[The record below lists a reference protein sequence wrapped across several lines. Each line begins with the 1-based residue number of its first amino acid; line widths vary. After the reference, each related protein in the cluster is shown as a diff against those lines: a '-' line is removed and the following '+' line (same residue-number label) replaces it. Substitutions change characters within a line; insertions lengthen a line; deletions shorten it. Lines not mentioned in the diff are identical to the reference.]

1 MSFQKFDD
9 KRGFAELGGRWID
22 AEEAKEKSKQHREH
36 QGDEWWT
43 LLDLFGQNV
52 DVKQYVKGAPRDK
65 PFWLFENHD
74 MYLGEW
80 SKDKKEEGIGI
91 TYNSRP
97 KGLICIAQWKGGL
110 LNGKG
115 KSSWLQES
123 TIWLKNYLPNSP
135 IFEKDGR
142 RTVKYPFT
150 YDGEYVNSA
159 KVAKNATVTLKNGMT
174 KVGPW
179 KGGIPAGDWWVD
191 HTILITNA
199 GDERTST
206 RKRTTQG
213 NNAHACTKKS
223 RKKTVPIKKE
233 ENDEIK
239 VYSPNDDDSPIS
251 SLPKQVKKK
260 VSSSTSRNDD
270 ASRQSYSSRSSAV
283 MTTVQTSAART
294 VPTVTRA
301 VPTTSPTTNQ
311 GGLIGAIETIERAVG
326 LEPVRDVGA
335 LLRLSRLEQN
345 IFGDMTLEVLVGI
358 KPRLE
363 RLHRA
368 FYGE

>member
-1 MSFQKFDD
+1 MSYIKIDD
-9 KRGFAELGGRWID
+9 KRGFAELDGCWID
-22 AEEAKEKSKQHREH
+22 AKEAKERSRQHEHH

-43 LLDLFGQNV
+43 LLDLSGQKV

-65 PFWLFENHD
+65 PFWLFENKD

-91 TYNSRP
+91 TYNNKP

-123 TIWLKNYLPNSP
+123 KIWLENRQPNSP

-159 KVAKNATVTLKNGMT
+159 KVAKNATVTLKNGMA
-174 KVGPW
+174 KIGPW
-179 KGGIPAGDWWVD
+179 KEGIPVGDWWVD
-191 HTILITNA
+191 HTTLITNA

-213 NNAHACTKKS
+213 NNAHTRTKKS

-233 ENDEIK
+233 ENDEINVSSLK
-239 VYSPNDDDSPIS
+239 DDDPATSSP
-251 SLPKQVKKK
+251 PKQVKKK
-260 VSSSTSRNDD
+260 ASSSTSRNHN
-270 ASRQSYSSRSSAV
+270 ASRQSNSSRSSAEI
-283 MTTVQTSAART
+283 TAVQTSAART
-294 VPTVTRA
+294 

-363 RLHRA
+363 RLQRA